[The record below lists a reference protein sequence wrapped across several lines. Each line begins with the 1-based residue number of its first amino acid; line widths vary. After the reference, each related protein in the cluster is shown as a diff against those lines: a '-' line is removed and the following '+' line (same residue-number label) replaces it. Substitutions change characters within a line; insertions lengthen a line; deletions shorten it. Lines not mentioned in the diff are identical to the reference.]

1 MKLEERKKDIAEKLR
16 YLGSEDEA
24 IKIIISTNYSPS
36 AIKEGKDT
44 RLEKL
49 VNHHYQEIRETREET
64 NKIRIKLMTNKYNLE
79 EISYN

>member
-1 MKLEERKKDIAEKLR
+1 MKLEERKKDIERKLE
-16 YLGSEDEA
+16 YLGVKEKSIKNIINYHYSLLGRLKKED
-24 IKIIISTNYSPS
+24 I
-36 AIKEGKDT
+36 

-49 VNHHYQEIRETREET
+49 INRHYQEIRETREET